1 MKLGTRHVEEASK
14 SAEEY
19 RQAADVHAQEL
30 KSFWKRF
37 AVSGLFVI
45 AVVAIILACLAWF
58 VMNNRAE
65 ATTGSLSAKEE
76 RYAITADGEAPG
88 IYDSNVSGKLDTTDS
103 MKVSATRNL
112 SNYDGGK
119 QLVPGSCG
127 SLTFT
132 VTPYV
137 DDLGDITVQL
147 DRYLVSRAGN
157 VYPSVDTKSNETLEQ
172 LYKLLSGHIV
182 FFEGNPNGFY
192 EKPILNGTLTISKG
206 DFEGANRTPV
216 TRTVY
221 WIWPEHFRD
230 FVLTGGVNYEKN
242 LFAATNVDGYSDL
255 LADINGGDSWSK
267 YFPNDQRPKD
277 ASGNDIVVKQ
287 DMSTADLQTCSD
299 IYDTADEKIGRGIQY
314 VQVRFTA
321 QEAEANNG

>member
-1 MKLGTRHVEEASK
+1 MKLGTKHVEEASK

-45 AVVAIILACLAWF
+45 AVIAIILACLAWF
-58 VMNNRAE
+58 VMNNRVE
-65 ATTGSLSAKEE
+65 ATTGNLSAKEE
-76 RYAITADGEAPG
+76 RYAITAEGEKPG
-88 IYDSNVSGKLDTTDS
+88 VYDSSVSGKLDTTDS
-103 MKVSATRNL
+103 MKVSVTSDL
-112 SNYDGGK
+112 SNYDGSK
-119 QLVPGSCG
+119 QLVPGSYG

-147 DRYLVSRAGN
+147 DRYLVARKTGK
-157 VYPSVDTKSNETLEQ
+157 VYPTADGESNESLES

-182 FFEGNPNGFY
+182 FFGSSSNGFY
-192 EKPILNGTLTISKG
+192 EKPILNGTLTISKN
-206 DFEGANRTPV
+206 DFEGANRTSVP
-216 TRTVY
+216 RTVY

-242 LFAATNVDGYSDL
+242 LFAKTDADGYSSL
-255 LADINGGDSWSK
+255 LADINGDKSWSK
-267 YFPNDQRPKD
+267 YFSSRPKD

-287 DMSTADLQTCSD
+287 DMSTADLQKCSD
-299 IYDTADEKIGRGIQY
+299 IYDTADEEIGGGIQY

>member
-1 MKLGTRHVEEASK
+1 MKLEAKHVEGALK
-14 SAEEY
+14 STEEY
-19 RQAADVHAQEL
+19 RQTADAHAQEL
-30 KSFWKRF
+30 KGFWKRF

-45 AVVAIILACLAWF
+45 AVVAVILACLAWF
-58 VMNNRAE
+58 VMNNRVE

-76 RYAITADGEAPG
+76 RYAITADGESPG
-88 IYDSNVSGKLDTTDS
+88 VYDSKVSGKLDTTDS
-103 MKVSATRNL
+103 MKVSTTSNL

-119 QLVPGSCG
+119 QLVPGSYG

-147 DRYLVSRAGN
+147 DRYLVTRAGN
-157 VYPSVDTKSNETLEQ
+157 VYSSADDESNEELER
-172 LYKLLSGHIV
+172 LHKLLSGHIV
-182 FFEGNPNGFY
+182 FFEGSLNGFY
-192 EKPILNGTLTISKG
+192 KKPILDNTLTIGK
-206 DFEGANRTPV
+206 DAFEGANRKSVP
-216 TRTVY
+216 RTVY

-242 LFAATNVDGYSDL
+242 LFATTDADGYADL
-255 LADINGGDSWSK
+255 LADINGSKSDGSWRK
-267 YFPNDQRPKD
+267 YFLEKPQPKVE
-277 ASGNDIVVKQ
+277 S

-299 IYDTADEKIGRGIQY
+299 IYDAADEEIGRNIQY

>member
-1 MKLGTRHVEEASK
+1 MKLGTEHVEEAPK

-19 RQAADVHAQEL
+19 RQVADAHTQEL

-45 AVVAIILACLAWF
+45 AVIAIILACLAWF
-58 VMNNRAE
+58 VMNNRVE
-65 ATTGSLSAKEE
+65 ATTSSLSAPEE
-76 RYAITADGEAPG
+76 RYIITTEGENVG
-88 IYDSNVSGKLDTTDS
+88 IYDSKVSGKLDTTDS
-103 MKVSATRNL
+103 MKVSTTSDL
-112 SNYDGGK
+112 SNHDGSK
-119 QLVPGSCG
+119 QLVPGSYG

-147 DRYLVSRAGN
+147 DRYLVARRTGES
-157 VYPSVDTKSNETLEQ
+157 SETLGA

-182 FFEGNPNGFY
+182 FFEGNPNDFY
-192 EKPILNGTLTISKG
+192 EKPILDGTLTISKEA
-206 DFEGANRTPV
+206 FEGASRTPV

-242 LFAATNVDGYSDL
+242 LFATTGADGYSDL
-255 LADINGGDSWSK
+255 LADINGTNDADSWSK
-267 YFPNDQRPKD
+267 YFPNDQRPTD
-277 ASGNDIVVKQ
+277 ASGKVIEVKH

-299 IYDTADEKIGRGIQY
+299 IYDAADEKIGRGIQY

-321 QEAEANNG
+321 TEGEANNG

>member
-1 MKLGTRHVEEASK
+1 MKLEAKHVEGASK

-19 RQAADVHAQEL
+19 RQTADVHAQEL
-30 KSFWKRF
+30 KGFWKRF

-45 AVVAIILACLAWF
+45 AVIAIILACLAWF
-58 VMNNRAE
+58 VMNNRVE

-76 RYAITADGEAPG
+76 RYAITADGESPG
-88 IYDSNVSGKLDTTDS
+88 VYDSKVSGKLDTTDS
-103 MKVSATRNL
+103 MKVSTTSNL

-119 QLVPGSCG
+119 QLVPGSYG

-147 DRYLVSRAGN
+147 DRYLVDRRTGN
-157 VYPSVDTKSNETLEQ
+157 VYSSADIGSNETLEQ

-182 FFEGNPNGFY
+182 FFESSSSGFY
-192 EKPILNGTLTISKG
+192 EKPILNGKLAIDKR
-206 DFEGANRTPV
+206 DFEGANRKPA
-216 TRTVY
+216 TRTIY

-242 LFAATNVDGYSDL
+242 LFATTTSPGYADL
-255 LADINGGDSWSK
+255 LADINGAESWSK
-267 YFPNDQRPKD
+267 YFSSRPTD
-277 ASGNDIVVKQ
+277 ASGKAIEVESG
-287 DMSTADLQTCSD
+287 MSTADLQACSD
-299 IYDTADEKIGRGIQY
+299 IYDAADEEIGRNIQY